1 VINIVINGNTQ
12 SLKKSVLKELEDLFD
27 LQMGRDEL
35 LSEELALR
43 MAVLTSAINRE
54 IAVYIDRKG
63 TVVDVSIGN
72 SSTVTLSEIEIS
84 CGRGRLSG
92 IRCVHTHPNGNGM
105 LSSVDV
111 NALLKVNLDAMTAI
125 GVYEGCI
132 NEIYTALPVKDETGV
147 FSDVE
152 IYGPFKNTTDMDGI
166 MKLIYERDR
175 LSGTIMHE
183 IDEDKE
189 RAVLVGLE
197 ENNRKVSGNK
207 SPEEISLD
215 ELEELAATAGA
226 IVLRKIIQKK
236 STRDAAYFIG
246 KGKIEE
252 IVLMCQSLDANLII
266 FDDELTGAQVRNIEN
281 ATGMRVIDR
290 TTLILDIFAKRAKSR
305 EGKLQVELAQLK
317 YRLPR
322 LTGMGTQLSRLGG
335 GIGTRGPGEKKLEV
349 DKRHI
354 RTRIKHLE
362 NELSEIKKRRNLIR
376 SSKKRNAIPSIA
388 LVGYTNTGK
397 STLMNRLCNADVLAE
412 NKLFATLDPTAR
424 LLELPDGRKCML
436 IDTVGFIRKLP
447 HDLVDAFKSTLEE
460 AVYADVLLHVADLSN
475 DEVAEQIEVVNN
487 LLDSLGATNKPIV
500 LALNKTDICGEDAR
514 VCVKHP
520 SDMVYEISALTGEGI
535 DNLLKGLAEV
545 LPSQEQHVV
554 MTVPYSEGWV
564 ISYVHDNGK
573 VIEQEYTEEGIKM
586 TALLPVSK
594 ADRVK
599 DYIP

>member
-152 IYGPFKNTTDMDGI
+152 IYGPFKNTSDMDGI

>member
-1 VINIVINGNTQ
+1 MINIVINGNTQ

-152 IYGPFKNTTDMDGI
+152 IYGPFKNTSDMDGI

>member
-1 VINIVINGNTQ
+1 MINIVINGNTQ